1 MTIKS
6 DLENDLKHAM
16 KNDDTSR
23 KRVIRMVLASIK
35 LAEVEKG
42 SVLDDEAV
50 MSVLQRE
57 VKSRREV
64 IVDAERAGRSD
75 LVAQAEED
83 IVLLE
88 SYLPKQLSEAEL
100 ETFARE
106 AIRESGATSV
116 REMGQVM
123 KLLMPRLQGRA
134 TGNEASLMVKKLLS

>member
-75 LVAQAEED
+75 LVDQAEED

-100 ETFARE
+100 EAFARE